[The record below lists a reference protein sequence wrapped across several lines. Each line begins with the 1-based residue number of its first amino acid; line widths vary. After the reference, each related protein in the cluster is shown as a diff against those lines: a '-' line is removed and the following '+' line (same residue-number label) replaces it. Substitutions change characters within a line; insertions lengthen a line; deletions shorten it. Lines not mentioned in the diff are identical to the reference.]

1 MKNNKNQ
8 LRTMKNQS
16 ETVKTMITWLWVV
29 TGDRKPKGGNDN
41 FRYKQRHFIIIYIID
56 QDVYHR
62 VNFIECK
69 CSAQFMRQLT
79 HIYYVI

>member
-8 LRTMKNQS
+8 PRTTKNQS

-29 TGDRKPKGGNDN
+29 TGDRKLKGGNDN
-41 FRYKQRHFIIIYIID
+41 FRYKQRLH

-62 VNFIECK
+62 VSFIECK